1 MNRDLARISL
11 LMENTE
17 MNKDT
22 SDQNTKNIKPI
33 EFQSAYFL

>member
-1 MNRDLARISL
+1 
-11 LMENTE
+11 MENTE
-17 MNKDT
+17 MNKDP